1 MKRGNFALSNIAS
14 MLLILLVIFALILL
28 VYFFRDKSTEMVKLI
43 KELLGV

>member
-1 MKRGNFALSNIAS
+1 MKSGNFALSNIAS